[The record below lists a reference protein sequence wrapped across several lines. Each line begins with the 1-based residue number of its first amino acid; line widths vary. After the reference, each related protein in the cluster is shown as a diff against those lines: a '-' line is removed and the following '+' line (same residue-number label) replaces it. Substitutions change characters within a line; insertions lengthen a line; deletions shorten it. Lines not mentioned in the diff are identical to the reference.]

1 MKKIL
6 VALRGKITQIY
17 EHTFPRIVE
26 AGQSTEKFDIRKLL
40 YPYYKKH
47 FELSNEQSD
56 RTGLS
61 GSLVAYEYKIKEYD
75 SLREDNEF
83 IIDLQKS
90 FEMRDRK
97 IWLAKMGVGR
107 TEALLMDIEEELA
120 KLE

>member
-1 MKKIL
+1 MAHILNTTFRKALVFITLIIKKIL
-6 VALRGKITQIY
+6 VTLRGKITQIY

-90 FEMRDRK
+90 F
-97 IWLAKMGVGR
+97 
-107 TEALLMDIEEELA
+107 
-120 KLE
+120 